1 MALLNP
7 WKFSA
12 ISKTKNNIHLTAE
25 ATYTVF
31 EMSGKTIFQIDIFGT
46 NKRKNPEKVSQSIQI
61 DKDMAQ
67 ILINK
72 LKNTFNLSDY

>member
-1 MALLNP
+1 MKMALLNP

-25 ATYTVF
+25 ATY
-31 EMSGKTIFQIDIFGT
+31 IFGT